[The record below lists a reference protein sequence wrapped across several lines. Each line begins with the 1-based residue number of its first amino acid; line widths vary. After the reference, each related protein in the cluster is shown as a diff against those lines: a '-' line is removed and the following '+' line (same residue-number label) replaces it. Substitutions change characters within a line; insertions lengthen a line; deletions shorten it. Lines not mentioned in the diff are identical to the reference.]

1 VQRLSLEECFKQIKL
16 KSSDEVRAVLSNFRG
31 INLFSKFWKS
41 YVKRYTALRRWWRRI
56 WWIHCRSNGR
66 VH

>member
-1 VQRLSLEECFKQIKL
+1 MQRLRLEECFKQIKM
-16 KSSDEVRAVLSNFRG
+16 KSSYEVRAVLSNIRA

-41 YVKRYTALRRWWRRI
+41 YVKRYT
-56 WWIHCRSNGR
+56 HKEDDDGESGGFHGRSNGE